1 MLIHLG
7 ELLADCLFF
16 SAFLELCICLPNCF
30 RKLAFVQKKTVSLSL
45 PTLKL
50 PLLRQFVI
58 HAEKIV
64 YLKLVHNLPLPVILL
79 ISESP

>member
-16 SAFLELCICLPNCF
+16 SAYLTELCICLPNSF
-30 RKLAFVQKKTVSLSL
+30 RKLAFVQKKTMSLSL

-50 PLLRQFVI
+50 PLLCQVVI
-58 HAEKIV
+58 RTDKI
-64 YLKLVHNLPLPVILL
+64 I
-79 ISESP
+79 